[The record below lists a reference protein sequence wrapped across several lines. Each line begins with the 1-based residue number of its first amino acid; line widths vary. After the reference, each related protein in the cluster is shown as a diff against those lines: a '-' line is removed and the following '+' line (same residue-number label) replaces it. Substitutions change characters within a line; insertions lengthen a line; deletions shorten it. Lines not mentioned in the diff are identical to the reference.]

1 MSTREGRDGVEQ
13 GAAAERVVAPGEA
26 GEPILRLRGVT
37 KRFPGVLALAD
48 VDMDLRRAE
57 VHGLLGENGAG
68 KSTLIKILTGAIQPD
83 GGELLFEGRRLERLS
98 PRVSLQLGIACIY
111 QELNLIPHLTV
122 AENIFL
128 GREPRLLARTPLV
141 DRAAM
146 RAHTARLLA
155 DLGLAL
161 DPGTKVGALGIGHQ
175 QMVEICKAV
184 STSAKLIIM
193 DEPTASL
200 TQKETED
207 LFRII
212 AQLKAKGVTTLF
224 ISHHLEEAKRLCS
237 TATVLRDGRKVADL
251 DMAETTIAQIIRH
264 MVGREITD
272 QYPKARAEP
281 GVEALSV
288 EGLGRKGKLHDIS
301 FKLRV
306 GEVLGFAGLVGS
318 GRTELARAIMGAD
331 PMDEGRVKVFGRE
344 VRIRSP
350 RDAIR
355 QGIALLTEDRKDQ
368 GLILIQDIAFNS
380 TLVRLDRYA
389 RWGILNLRKRRAV
402 AEKLAKDLCIRP
414 PDVDRLVGHLSG
426 GNQQKVVI
434 AKWLS
439 SQARI
444 FIFDE
449 PTRGIDVGAKV
460 EVYNLINAL
469 VREGAAVII
478 ICSEL
483 PEVLGMADRILVMH
497 EGRVSGEF
505 RRAEATQEKVMY
517 ASLGVVVGREAS
529 EGSGEASEGG
539 AGARLPR
546 HPAGTAGPAR
556 PGEHQTFGGLS

>member
-1 MSTREGRDGVEQ
+1 
-13 GAAAERVVAPGEA
+13 
-26 GEPILRLRGVT
+26 
-37 KRFPGVLALAD
+37 
-48 VDMDLRRAE
+48 
-57 VHGLLGENGAG
+57 
-68 KSTLIKILTGAIQPD
+68 
-83 GGELLFEGRRLERLS
+83 
-98 PRVSLQLGIACIY
+98 
-111 QELNLIPHLTV
+111 
-122 AENIFL
+122 
-128 GREPRLLARTPLV
+128 
-141 DRAAM
+141 
-146 RAHTARLLA
+146 
-155 DLGLAL
+155 
-161 DPGTKVGALGIGHQ
+161 
-175 QMVEICKAV
+175 
-184 STSAKLIIM
+184 
-193 DEPTASL
+193 
-200 TQKETED
+200 
-207 LFRII
+207 
-212 AQLKAKGVTTLF
+212 
-224 ISHHLEEAKRLCS
+224 
-237 TATVLRDGRKVADL
+237 
-251 DMAETTIAQIIRH
+251 
-264 MVGREITD
+264 
-272 QYPKARAEP
+272 
-281 GVEALSV
+281 
-288 EGLGRKGKLHDIS
+288 
-301 FKLRV
+301 V

-517 ASLGVVVGREAS
+517 ASVGVVVGGEAS
-529 EGSGEASEGG
+529 EGGGEASEGG

-546 HPAGTAGPAR
+546 HPVGAAGPAR
-556 PGEHQTFGGLS
+556 PGEHQTSGGLS